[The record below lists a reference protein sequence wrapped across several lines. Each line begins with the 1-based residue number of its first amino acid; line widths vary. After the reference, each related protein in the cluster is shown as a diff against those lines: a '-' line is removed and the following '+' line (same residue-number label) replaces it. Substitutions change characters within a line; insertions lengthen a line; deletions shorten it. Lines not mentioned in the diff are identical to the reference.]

1 MAKRVIKLRGT
12 QDFRRIERRAPR
24 PKQPTYT
31 WNGKAWV
38 LSQPSQKMTV
48 DAGNGVIWTS
58 CAAGNGGNGGGSIGQ
73 GTKMQTAFGAPR
85 NKRDLQTL
93 GTGIGLMGL
102 GMSAS
107 VFLAPIGAPIFAVG
121 VMFNLAAGS
130 IKNVTFSR
138 PCIDP
143 TLAEGLKV
151 GFEEPDF
158 NTFQQQY
165 AAYLAGRNNDQQ
177 NVNPLEMQ

>member
-1 MAKRVIKLRGT
+1 MPKRLIKFRGT
-12 QDFRRIERRAPR
+12 NDYARVKGRSPR

-38 LSQPSQKMTV
+38 LSQPSQKFTV
-48 DAGNGVIWTS
+48 DAGDGVIWTS
-58 CAAGNGGNGGGSIGQ
+58 CAAGGGEGGTIGQ

-85 NKRDLQTL
+85 NKRDLQML
-93 GTGIGLMGL
+93 GDGIGLMGL
-102 GMSAS
+102 GMSAT
-107 VFLAPIGAPIFAVG
+107 VFLAPIGVPIFAVG

-138 PCIDP
+138 PCHTP
-143 TLAEGLKV
+143 SMRNES
-151 GFEEPDF
+151 FEEPDF

-165 AAYLAGRNNDQQ
+165 AAYLAGRSTDQQ

>member
-12 QDFRRIERRAPR
+12 NDFRRIERRAPR

-85 NKRDLQTL
+85 NKRDLQAL

-130 IKNVTFSR
+130 IKNVTFSK
-138 PCIDP
+138 PCQ
-143 TLAEGLKV
+143 TSSALQTN
-151 GFEEPDF
+151 FEEPTF
-158 NTFQQQY
+158 TEFQQQY

>member
-1 MAKRVIKLRGT
+1 MAKRLIKFRGT
-12 QDFRRIERRAPR
+12 NDFARVQGRTPR

-31 WNGKAWV
+31 WNGNAWV
-38 LSQPSQKMTV
+38 LGKQSEKIAV

-102 GMSAS
+102 GMSAT
-107 VFLAPIGAPIFAVG
+107 VFLAPIGTPIFAVG

-138 PCIDP
+138 PCH
-143 TLAEGLKV
+143 TSSATATN
-151 GFEEPDF
+151 FEEPDF

>member
-1 MAKRVIKLRGT
+1 MAKRVIKFRNT
-12 QDFRRIERRAPR
+12 NDFARVERRSPR
-24 PKQPTYT
+24 PKQPSYT

-38 LSQPSQKMTV
+38 LSQPSQKFTV
-48 DAGNGVIWTS
+48 DAGDGILWTS
-58 CAAGNGGNGGGSIGQ
+58 CAAGGGGGSIGQ

-85 NKRDLQTL
+85 RKRDLQML
-93 GTGIGLMGL
+93 GDGIGIMGL

-107 VFLAPIGAPIFAVG
+107 LFLAPIGVPIFAVG

-138 PCIDP
+138 PCH
-143 TLAEGLKV
+143 TSSALQTN
-151 GFEEPDF
+151 FEEPTF
-158 NTFQQQY
+158 TEFQQQY

>member
-1 MAKRVIKLRGT
+1 MPKRVIKLRGT
-12 QDFRRIERRAPR
+12 NDFRRIERRAPR

-38 LSQPSQKMTV
+38 LSQPSQKIAV

-102 GMSAS
+102 GMSAT
-107 VFLAPIGAPIFAVG
+107 VFLAPIGVPIFATG

-130 IKNVTFSR
+130 IKNVTFSK
-138 PCIDP
+138 PCQ
-143 TLAEGLKV
+143 TSSALKTN
-151 GFEEPDF
+151 FEEPSF
-158 NTFQQQY
+158 NEFQQQY

>member
-1 MAKRVIKLRGT
+1 MSKRVIKLRGT

-24 PKQPTYT
+24 PKQPSYT

-58 CAAGNGGNGGGSIGQ
+58 CAAGNGGNGGGGIGQ
-73 GTKMQTAFGAPR
+73 GTKMQTAWDSDYR
-85 NKRDLQTL
+85 LL
-93 GTGIGLMGL
+93 
-102 GMSAS
+102 
-107 VFLAPIGAPIFAVG
+107 VFLPAVG

-177 NVNPLEMQ
+177 NVNPMEMQ